1 MNDHHR
7 LNQRDNQIF
16 DDQDNENE
24 ISSANQFTDEEIRE
38 QLNCLGFKNIPH
50 EKFKQFK
57 DGMYSFLHLLILSE
71 VVFMFFV
78 KSRFGKVDLK
88 RNVNEFICIYRES
101 SSSKY
106 SRSCR

>member
-1 MNDHHR
+1 MNDYHR
-7 LNQRDNQIF
+7 FNQRDNQTF
-16 DDQDNENE
+16 DHQENENE

-57 DGMYSFLHLLILSE
+57 DGMYLFVHPLLILSID
-71 VVFMFFV
+71 VFIFFV

-88 RNVNEFICIYRES
+88 RNVNEFVDVYRES
-101 SSSKY
+101 SSSKCF
-106 SRSCR
+106 R